1 MLAFVANTTASWESF
16 MNTTNDR
23 ETDHAQGLLAVT
35 ESAASSRLTAEP
47 ILLPASARIDHRAR
61 GFPEPVPHHLAPR
74 PVRVAGITLDI
85 ETERWSSCKSNTI

>member
-47 ILLPASARIDHRAR
+47 ILLPASARIDHRRKAR
-61 GFPEPVPHHLAPR
+61 EDFRSRFLTTLLRALSAWPV
-74 PVRVAGITLDI
+74 
-85 ETERWSSCKSNTI
+85 